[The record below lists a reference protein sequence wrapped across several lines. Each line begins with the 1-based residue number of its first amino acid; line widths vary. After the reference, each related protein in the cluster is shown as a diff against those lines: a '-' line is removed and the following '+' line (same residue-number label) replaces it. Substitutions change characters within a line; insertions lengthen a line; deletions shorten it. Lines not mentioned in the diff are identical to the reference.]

1 MMQGFSFVLIHHS
14 DRGLQYCSSAY
25 TGLLQENKIQIRL
38 TQDGRTYD
46 NAVTK
51 RINGILK
58 DEFGLDDVFENFIQ
72 VQKEVK
78 EAIVCSNELRRIS
91 PITI

>member
-1 MMQGFSFVLIHHS
+1 
-14 DRGLQYCSSAY
+14 
-25 TGLLQENKIQIRL
+25 
-38 TQDGRTYD
+38 
-46 NAVTK
+46 VTK

-78 EAIVCSNELRRIS
+78 EAIVCSNELRLIS